1 MQKPQQ
7 QQQQKR
13 AETEE
18 ERRAR
23 KKREYEKQR
32 VEERRQH
39 MLKQSQASVLQRTK
53 EAIGSRGLA
62 QTHGQHPHGSASGS
76 RMIDRRTPFLSGDRI
91 ENRLKKPT
99 TFLCKL
105 K

>member
-1 MQKPQQ
+1 M
-7 QQQQKR
+7 
-13 AETEE
+13 ETEE

-32 VEERRQH
+32 AEERRQH

-53 EAIGSRGLA
+53 EAAGLRGSGHSKH
-62 QTHGQHPHGSASGS
+62 QHGSSSGS
-76 RMIDRRTPFLSGDRI
+76 KMMDRRSTPLLSGDRI

-99 TFLCKL
+99 TFLCRMK
-105 K
+105 